1 MIFNIQSHER
11 KVFELIAQCA
21 EGLGVRAYVVGGYV
35 RDRLLGRA
43 SKDMDIVCV
52 GSGIQLAEAVASKL
66 YPRPKIVVY
75 QRFGTAMLRHEDL
88 EIEFVGAR
96 KESYNMDSRNPE
108 VEEGTLEDDQNRR
121 DFTINAL
128 AVSLNPQDFGSILD
142 SFDGLAHLEQKRIK
156 TPLDPGQTFSDDPLR
171 MMRAIRF
178 SNQLGFEIDK
188 STFEGIKQHKH
199 RIYIVSKER
208 ITIELEKIMR
218 CPQPSIGFNLL
229 FDSGLLHLIM
239 PEVVALYGVE
249 DRDGKG
255 HKDNFYHTLQ
265 VLDNLCKKSDNIWLR
280 WSALLHDIAKP
291 VTKKFHKE
299 FGWSFHGHE
308 WVGANMVPKIFKN
321 LRLPL
326 GAEMEYVQKMVKM
339 HLRPISL
346 TKEEVTDSAVRRLLY
361 DAGSDVE
368 DLMKLCASDI
378 TTKNPKKMERY
389 LEGYEYLKE
398 RMALVSESDRMRLWQ
413 PVLTGEIIMET
424 FGIPPSKNVGIIKTA
439 VREAIL
445 DGVIPNDL
453 EAAMQQMLVEGEKIG
468 LKKVN

>member
-1 MIFNIQSHER
+1 
-11 KVFELIAQCA
+11 
-21 EGLGVRAYVVGGYV
+21 
-35 RDRLLGRA
+35 
-43 SKDMDIVCV
+43 
-52 GSGIQLAEAVASKL
+52 
-66 YPRPKIVVY
+66 VVY

-96 KESYNMDSRNPE
+96 KESYRLDSRNPE

-128 AVSLNPQDFGSILD
+128 AVSLNAQDFGSILD

-188 STFEGIKQHKH
+188 TTFEGIKQHKH

-208 ITIELEKIMR
+208 ITVELEKIMR

-239 PEVVALYGVE
+239 PEVVALHGVE

-424 FGIPPSKNVGIIKTA
+424 FGIPPSKSVGIIKTA

-468 LKKVN
+468 LKKVE

>member
-188 STFEGIKQHKH
+188 TTFEGIKQHKH

-453 EAAMQQMLVEGEKIG
+453 EAALQQMLVEGEKIG